1 MHVISRRALLEFGQI
16 HPDAK
21 EALDAWYRVAARAR
35 WESMRDVRL
44 LFPHADAVTVRSSH
58 TVTVFNIGGNKYRLL
73 AGIHYNRDKLFILR
87 IMTHKEYDLNRWKE
101 SL

>member
-1 MHVISRRALLEFGQI
+1 MHVISRKTLLDFGRI

-21 EALDAWYRVAARAR
+21 EPLDAWYRVAAKAR
-35 WESMRDVRL
+35 WQSMRDLRL
-44 LFPHADAVTVRSSH
+44 LFPHADAVTVRSSN

-73 AGIHYNRDKLFILR
+73 AGIHYNRGKLFVLR
-87 IMTHKEYDLNRWKE
+87 IMTHKEYSLDRWKE